1 MSGVVDR
8 QRESNTVLW
17 CLDNAKKNNALDP
30 AMLDA
35 LSGLAEEVER
45 DRAIRAVVLTGK
57 GERAFCAGADI
68 NAWASLDTVDFMR
81 NWIASGHR
89 LFDRLAALPVPVIG
103 ALRGF
108 VFGGGLELAA
118 ICDLRVA
125 SPDAIFALPE
135 ATIGV
140 TPGWSGAQRVGRL
153 LPQAILREMALT
165 GARLGAERLWGLGFL
180 NEIVPDP
187 LERSLAIAEH
197 VAELS
202 PRSVDA
208 TKLVLNAA
216 LGEGREQ
223 AVDRLAAGLIAVTSD
238 KAEGV
243 RSFHEKR
250 KPRFSG
256 E

>member
-1 MSGVVDR
+1 
-8 QRESNTVLW
+8 
-17 CLDNAKKNNALDP
+17 
-30 AMLDA
+30 
-35 LSGLAEEVER
+35 
-45 DRAIRAVVLTGK
+45 
-57 GERAFCAGADI
+57 
-68 NAWASLDTVDFMR
+68 
-81 NWIASGHR
+81 
-89 LFDRLAALPVPVIG
+89 VIG

-118 ICDLRVA
+118 ICDLRIA